1 MSLFLECESQP
12 LPFLLKAQ
20 QEQCHVTFSAII
32 MFLIFK
38 FLFILFFGLLLVCV
52 AVCGPCLI
60 VANGACSLVAVCRLL
75 VVVTFLV
82 AEHGL

>member
-1 MSLFLECESQP
+1 MGLFLKCEP
-12 LPFLLKAQ
+12 ALIFLLKAQ

-38 FLFILFFGLLLVCV
+38 FLFLAAL
-52 AVCGPCLI
+52 GPCCCLW
-60 VANGACSLVAVCRLL
+60 AFSPAWSRACSLVAVRRPLI
-75 VVVTFLV
+75 VVVFLV